1 MSAADVAKWARMPML
16 GFDLETTGVDVF
28 ADRIVQAALVPV
40 RDGTPLEPTTW
51 LVDPGV
57 EIPDEAAAV
66 HGITTDRARTEGSD
80 PSQMLFELTGL
91 LALSMGRVIPTVIA
105 NAPYDLTL
113 LEAENR
119 RHHIDSL
126 ASRVAPKPVGPVIDP
141 MVLDK
146 YVDPYRKGICAES
159 RRPCGCGAVDKK
171 LSSLCLHYGV
181 QLTAAHDA
189 GADALAACLLVPKI
203 IARYPTKFR
212 GFTVGALHQAQIGWR
227 REQADSLRAYF
238 DKTGTPHDGVDPSW
252 PIRPVPT
259 VTAEPQGALL

>member
-1 MSAADVAKWARMPML
+1 MSTTDVAKWATMPML

-28 ADRIVQAALVPV
+28 TDRIVQAAITPV
-40 RDGTPLEPTTW
+40 RDGVPLQSTTW
-51 LVDPGV
+51 LVNPGI

-66 HGITTDRARTEGSD
+66 HGITTERARAEGGD
-80 PSQMLFELTGL
+80 PAQMLFELTGQ
-91 LALSMGRVIPTVIA
+91 LALTMGRVIPVVVA
-105 NAPYDLTL
+105 NASYDLTL

-119 RHHIDSL
+119 RHNIDSL
-126 ASRVAPKPVGPVIDP
+126 ASRVKPRPVGPIIDP

-146 YVDPYRKGICAES
+146 YVDPYRRAICANNKQ
-159 RRPCGCGAVDKK
+159 PCGCGAVDKK

-181 QLTAAHDA
+181 DLTVAHDA

-238 DKTGTPHDGVDPSW
+238 DKTGTAHDGVDPSW

-259 VTAEPQGALL
+259 VNAEPQGALL